1 MANNSEPLLQYGAG
15 SQAKIL
21 VGLTWKAPVGLVLDV
36 ASASAAQLV
45 CNGRAASSPLF
56 CVRQFIST
64 EATNARCS
72 LVSVKPAFYGH
83 RPPAVSA
90 RYSVWRLT
98 LLFFL
103 SFFLSFSLFN

>member
-103 SFFLSFSLFN
+103 SFFSLFLSF